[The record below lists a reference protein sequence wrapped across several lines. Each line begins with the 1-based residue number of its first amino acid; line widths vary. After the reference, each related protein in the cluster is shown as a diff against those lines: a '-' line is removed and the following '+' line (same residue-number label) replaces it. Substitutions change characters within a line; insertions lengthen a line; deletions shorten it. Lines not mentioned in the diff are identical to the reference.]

1 MPYLLGRSVYDFVT
15 GRRGIDINQPSR
27 LQAYSQLKLLLALN
41 DSIDPKLREEV
52 NGRLENLSL
61 NPFENDLKAEANLAR
76 QQYDALVAFAKRPDG
91 LAAKLERDRRVE
103 LTSLEHVEAFNRL
116 GNRAGSNRCK
126 RPWSCR
132 RNSADLDCAI
142 CGNARNQSND

>member
-1 MPYLLGRSVYDFVT
+1 MT

-52 NGRLENLSL
+52 NGRLENPSL

-76 QQYDALVAFAKRPDG
+76 QQYEALVTFAKRPDG
-91 LAAKLERDRRVE
+91 LAAKLSV
-103 LTSLEHVEAFNRL
+103 T
-116 GNRAGSNRCK
+116 AGPN
-126 RPWSCR
+126 
-132 RNSADLDCAI
+132 
-142 CGNARNQSND
+142 